1 MIALNLLAFR
11 SLLTTAI
18 KHKRRAGTRP
28 TVLVALM
35 LMALAG
41 CDGDKPKPA
50 KLADA
55 PQEAVSRVGDITVRA
70 NVLPT
75 ASLGEAMAKQ
85 YGIAREDD
93 RVMLLVSVRQGPDGQ
108 DTAVPARIEAKV
120 SNLQGQHR
128 GIEMREL
135 RTGDYVDYV
144 GTATVSPP
152 DTLRFELEVIR
163 EGGARSTMT
172 FSREFAGR

>member
-1 MIALNLLAFR
+1 MTLI
-11 SLLTTAI
+11 
-18 KHKRRAGTRP
+18 
-28 TVLVALM
+28 
-35 LMALAG
+35 LMALVG

-93 RVMLLVSVRQGPDGQ
+93 RVMLLVSVR
-108 DTAVPARIEAKV
+108 
-120 SNLQGQHR
+120 
-128 GIEMREL
+128 
-135 RTGDYVDYV
+135 
-144 GTATVSPP
+144 
-152 DTLRFELEVIR
+152 
-163 EGGARSTMT
+163 
-172 FSREFAGR
+172 